1 MKMESEK
8 EIINNTVK
16 KLRNIHNKHK
26 YEWKINKILQREE
39 KRDKREDKL
48 GRKRKR
54 NRTVEKRG
62 GK

>member
-1 MKMESEK
+1 MESEK